1 MNGQRL
7 KQQWTAEQLKK
18 AKQLRAA
25 LEGLKKDKD
34 FNRKIADV
42 FVTNLLQEKR
52 LSLIITQPQKNDL
65 VLRLTKDVHDKF
77 DPPLVDIIVDTI
89 VAGNNEPVN
98 PSRYFNLGNHK
109 ITDEHVRLIKFLT
122 TQFLKAQNLYNGD
135 RDYKKVREIRTQ
147 VNVALQNVY
156 FALQRSFEDHLIALG
171 VTTPKLP

>member
-1 MNGQRL
+1 M
-7 KQQWTAEQLKK
+7 
-18 AKQLRAA
+18 
-25 LEGLKKDKD
+25 
-34 FNRKIADV
+34 
-42 FVTNLLQEKR
+42 
-52 LSLIITQPQKNDL
+52 
-65 VLRLTKDVHDKF
+65 LRLTKDVHDKF

>member
-52 LSLIITQPQKNDL
+52 LSLIITQPQK
-65 VLRLTKDVHDKF
+65 K
-77 DPPLVDIIVDTI
+77 
-89 VAGNNEPVN
+89 
-98 PSRYFNLGNHK
+98 
-109 ITDEHVRLIKFLT
+109 
-122 TQFLKAQNLYNGD
+122 
-135 RDYKKVREIRTQ
+135 
-147 VNVALQNVY
+147 
-156 FALQRSFEDHLIALG
+156 
-171 VTTPKLP
+171 